1 MKTGR
6 LLAYAITGII
16 TGLLIENCSLRLR
29 AKASKKANALK
40 KKVGDKLSHQ

>member
-16 TGLLIENCSLRLR
+16 TGLIVENCALRLR
-29 AKASKKANALK
+29 AKAGK
-40 KKVGDKLSHQ
+40 KKNEWKEKMGDKIARQ